1 MNWKNRV
8 TELLGCEYP
17 ILQGALSLF
26 GNWKF
31 AAAVSETGA
40 HGCITA
46 AVSRTPERL
55 REDIRRYR
63 DATDKAFS
71 VNISV
76 HNCPHIDEMLDV
88 ALDEGVHAVET
99 AIYNADKY
107 GKRIK
112 DAGRVWIHKAA
123 TVKHCMHAEQQGADL
138 VIIVGLEGIGYKNMN
153 QLTTILSGIEASKQ
167 IKAPVILAGGI
178 GDGRG
183 MMAALSTG
191 AEAIMMGTRMMAT
204 EESPVPEKFKL
215 QMVAATADHPRIRY
229 ECLNMPDLKEYE
241 ALMQLRGTIPMEDWL
256 PRYERVMLKHSDWK
270 DAVHMWETPV
280 EKMAGLQS
288 MAVQFIKSI
297 EPVREVINGMIQEAE
312 EIFSSRFK
320 PMLGES

>member
-8 TELLGCEYP
+8 TELLDCEYP
-17 ILQGALSLF
+17 ILQGALSAF

-46 AVSRTPERL
+46 AVSKTPEKL
-55 REDIRRYR
+55 REDIRRCR
-63 DATDKAFS
+63 DATDKPFS

-76 HNCPHIDEMLDV
+76 GNCPHIDEMLDV
-88 ALDEGVHAVET
+88 ILEEGVPAVET
-99 AIYNADKY
+99 AVYNADNY

-112 DAGRVWIHKAA
+112 EAGRVWIHKAA
-123 TVKHCMHAEQQGADL
+123 TVKHCLHAAEHGADA

-153 QLTTILSGIEASKQ
+153 QLTTILSGIEACKR
-167 IKAPVILAGGI
+167 IKVPVILAGGI

-183 MMAALSTG
+183 LLTALSTG
-191 AEAIMMGTRMMAT
+191 AEGIMMGTRLMAT

-215 QMVAATADHPRIRY
+215 QMVSVTADHPKIRY

-241 ALMQLRGTIPMEDWL
+241 DVMKLRGTIPMEDWL
-256 PRYERVMLKHSDWK
+256 PRLERVMLKHSDWK
-270 DAVHMWETPV
+270 DAVRMWETPV
-280 EKMAGLQS
+280 EKLAGLQS
-288 MAVQFIKSI
+288 MAVQFIKGI
-297 EPVREVINGMIQEAE
+297 QPVSEVIKGIVEEAE
-312 EIFSSRFK
+312 EILRIKFR
-320 PMLGES
+320 PMIEV

>member
-1 MNWKNRV
+1 MNWKNNV
-8 TELLGCEYP
+8 TELLECEYP
-17 ILQGALSLF
+17 ILQGALSVF

-76 HNCPHIDEMLDV
+76 GNCPHIDEMLDV
-88 ALDEGVHAVET
+88 ILDEGVHAVET
-99 AIYNADKY
+99 AVYNADKY

-123 TVKHCMHAEQQGADL
+123 TVKHCLHAEQQGADL

-167 IKAPVILAGGI
+167 IKVPVILAGGI
-178 GDGRG
+178 GDGSG
-183 MMAALSTG
+183 TLAAFSTG
-191 AEAIMMGTRMMAT
+191 AQGIMMGTRLMAT

-215 QMVAATADHPRIRY
+215 QMVAATADHPKIRY

-241 ALMQLRGTIPMEDWL
+241 AAMQLRGTMPMEEWL
-256 PRYERVMLKHSDWK
+256 PKLERVMLKHSDWK
-270 DAVHMWETPV
+270 EAVRMWETPV

-297 EPVREVINGMIQEAE
+297 QPVSEVINGMVQEAE
-312 EIFSSRFK
+312 EILSSRFK
-320 PMLGES
+320 PMIGK